1 MLAQQTELALRS
13 AGYQVF
19 FDRKDLPAGESFDV
33 RILEAIEQS
42 DLLIYLVSPASVK
55 PGAYALTEL
64 GFARKRWRHPDR
76 RIIPVMVGPVSLDA
90 LPPYLRAVTLLEP
103 EGNVVAEILESVNAL
118 SGWRRY
124 KRRIVQGVAG
134 SAAVV
139 ALIAIVALWQ
149 AVQEGD
155 CRVAA
160 ATARNVSERMLD
172 AVAEANVSEAGAQ
185 EQLDAINRRPDD
197 AFRAGLEVDPSDQ
210 IAWDR
215 QGMDAHFRL
224 YQIGEANDRRLQ
236 TLASQG
242 REAAIALAA
251 ACGADVDDEGW
262 TALIEAPRLSRAK
275 FQQRATELRERAMQQ
290 GAGD

>member
-1 MLAQQTELALRS
+1 MRIFLSYSSSDRVLAQQTELALRS

-124 KRRIVQGVAG
+124 KRRIG
-134 SAAVV
+134 
-139 ALIAIVALWQ
+139 Q
-149 AVQEGD
+149 AVWG
-155 CRVAA
+155 RWL
-160 ATARNVSERMLD
+160 SLD
-172 AVAEANVSEAGAQ
+172 WSRSSHCG
-185 EQLDAINRRPDD
+185 RR
-197 AFRAGLEVDPSDQ
+197 
-210 IAWDR
+210 
-215 QGMDAHFRL
+215 
-224 YQIGEANDRRLQ
+224 YRR
-236 TLASQG
+236 
-242 REAAIALAA
+242 AIAQSLP
-251 ACGADVDDEGW
+251 
-262 TALIEAPRLSRAK
+262 LR
-275 FQQRATELRERAMQQ
+275 RATSRSGCWMLLPRPTSARRGRRHNWMRSTGVRTTRFGLVWRSIPQTR
-290 GAGD
+290 